1 MVRRLPVVQDSG
13 DPERPRWHWLLIG
26 AGFTVTLWLP
36 LALVGIWLGG
46 ILSGFVT
53 GAGAS
58 SARAAPLVLSFL
70 LACFASSVLVGRFGA
85 RAGTLEA
92 MGANLLGS
100 ALIVSFAGTSSDAS
114 LAVLLLSLLVLCC
127 CALLSGWGGARLGI
141 KLRPK
146 IR

>member
-1 MVRRLPVVQDSG
+1 MVQDSG

-36 LALVGIWLGG
+36 LALLGIWLGG
-46 ILSGFVT
+46 VLSSYVT
-53 GAGAS
+53 GAGAW

-70 LACFASSVLVGRFGA
+70 LACFASSVLVGRFGS
-85 RAGTLEA
+85 RAGRLEA

-100 ALIVSFAGTSSDAS
+100 ALIVSFAGTSND
-114 LAVLLLSLLVLCC
+114 LPLQVLLLSLMVLCC
-127 CALLSGWGGARLGI
+127 CALLSGWGGAVLGI

>member
-1 MVRRLPVVQDSG
+1 MVQDSG

-36 LALVGIWLGG
+36 LALLGIWLGG
-46 ILSGFVT
+46 VLSSYVT
-53 GAGAS
+53 GAGAW

-70 LACFASSVLVGRFGA
+70 LACFASSVLVGRFGS
-85 RAGTLEA
+85 RAGRLEA

-100 ALIVSFAGTSSDAS
+100 ALIVSFAGTSND
-114 LAVLLLSLLVLCC
+114 LPLQVLLLSLMVLCC
-127 CALLSGWGGARLGI
+127 CALLSGWGGSVLGI